1 MPTLI
6 NSKGLIATD
15 NPWVKFDGDATG
27 SASASH
33 LLLPLDV
40 LRENSA
46 LWLEQAAQKGTKLGV
61 IVSAA
66 DDIQAL
72 QPFLGNLDLIAI
84 DFAQFT
90 DGRGFSQ
97 ARLVRGRLGWIKE
110 LRAVGDLLR
119 DQLFFLA
126 RCGFDSFELAEGQQP
141 ESAATEFKAFS
152 ETYQAA
158 QDREA
163 LFARRVAEA
172 A

>member
-6 NSKGLIATD
+6 NRQGEISST
-15 NPWVKFDGDATG
+15 NPWVRFTGDAG
-27 SASASH
+27 SVAKASH
-33 LLLPLDV
+33 VLLPLEA
-40 LRENSA
+40 LRDNA
-46 LWLEQAAQKGTKLGV
+46 QLWQDLAAEHGTQLGV
-61 IVSAA
+61 ILNASDEVNAVE
-66 DDIQAL
+66 
-72 QPFLGNLDLIAI
+72 PFLNSLALIAI

-97 ARLVRGRLGWIKE
+97 ARLARGKLGWRGE

-126 RCGFDSFELAEGQQP
+126 RCGFDSFELAANQQP
-141 ESAATEFKAFS
+141 ETAAQEFKVFS
-152 ETYQAA
+152 ESYQAA
-158 QDREA
+158 FDREA